1 MRVFGNLTYK
11 LVALALACVLWAAAQ
26 GFRSVEESI
35 DVPISFE
42 QTPDDVVVVNQ
53 TAREIN
59 LRLVGSRAALRR
71 AAKELS
77 RYSIPLAGLKPG
89 EARHAVTLDH
99 LSVPRGARVLMRSP
113 SAVVVTL
120 DAKVRKVVPVRADL
134 VGTPPAGFRVASVQ
148 VDPAQVELEGAR
160 SEVRRI
166 REVLT
171 DRLDVSELRQSLE
184 QDVRL
189 LLGAG
194 NVWRSEAGERVRV
207 RVEIAGPTEGA
218 SGPAP
223 GARSD
228 TARKRVGS
236 AG

>member
-1 MRVFGNLTYK
+1 
-11 LVALALACVLWAAAQ
+11 
-26 GFRSVEESI
+26 
-35 DVPISFE
+35 
-42 QTPDDVVVVNQ
+42 
-53 TAREIN
+53 
-59 LRLVGSRAALRR
+59 
-71 AAKELS
+71 
-77 RYSIPLAGLKPG
+77 
-89 EARHAVTLDH
+89 
-99 LSVPRGARVLMRSP
+99 
-113 SAVVVTL
+113 VVVTL

-134 VGTPPAGFRVASVQ
+134 VGTPPVGFRVASVQ

-171 DRLDVSELRQSLE
+171 DRVDVSELRQSLE

-218 SGPAP
+218 SGAAP
-223 GARSD
+223 GPRSGAAP
-228 TARKRVGS
+228 TA
-236 AG
+236 AGRAG